1 MAAAK
6 SFGSVEETNFTLMPK
21 VGKVTS
27 FRGRQV
33 RRVYIE
39 TINSDG
45 RMVLLAFELV
55 ETLGSKE
62 D

>member
-1 MAAAK
+1 
-6 SFGSVEETNFTLMPK
+6 MPK